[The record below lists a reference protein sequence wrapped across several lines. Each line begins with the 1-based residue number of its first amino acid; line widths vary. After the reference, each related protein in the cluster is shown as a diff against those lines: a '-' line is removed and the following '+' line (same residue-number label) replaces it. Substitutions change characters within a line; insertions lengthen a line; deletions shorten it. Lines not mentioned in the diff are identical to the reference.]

1 MAQSPQ
7 SRHHNPSAASG
18 RVLRL
23 LELKIDELFE
33 IARAQGLRPRDWSP
47 FLAEHAKLRAID
59 TLREIDKLPELESP
73 FLAEHTKLHE
83 IDKLPSPGAQAKA
96 AAPARRNHSSQ
107 ISTHT
112 PALRESSHFEFTV
125 LLSLPRISR
134 PCSSFCKCHPGRSN
148 RDPSPFLN
156 ALGQRRRWSGST
168 SASGSSGFSVSRYTG
183 ASRAQPPPALA
194 RGGASTSSR
203 ADRCD

>member
-1 MAQSPQ
+1 MAQSLQ

-23 LELKIDELFE
+23 LELRIDELFE

-59 TLREIDKLPELESP
+59 TLPELESP

-83 IDKLPSPGAQAKA
+83 IDKLPSPGTQAKA

-112 PALRESSHFEFTV
+112 PALRESSHF
-125 LLSLPRISR
+125 
-134 PCSSFCKCHPGRSN
+134 
-148 RDPSPFLN
+148 
-156 ALGQRRRWSGST
+156 
-168 SASGSSGFSVSRYTG
+168 
-183 ASRAQPPPALA
+183 
-194 RGGASTSSR
+194 
-203 ADRCD
+203 